1 MIYIFKVMEKR
12 IFYFIIFS
20 ILVIIFFSFSS
31 CPDRKNQESPQVKTP
46 IIYET
51 NFSSQYELAVSLFYK
66 FQFEEAIKIFT
77 ELYLIRDKNPLLSED
92 LSIYYFLS
100 IVYLNKTSEDRL
112 LIILPYLLEKF
123 NIKENLQ
130 NLYDFLY
137 SNYNKEYYYSSKKGL
152 MLFFRFMSMYVQKM
166 YLHFITKYQNLT
178 DAEIKTLDKEQKIF
192 LDYIY
197 AYCYFMMENPTK
209 AKSIILDI
217 IKNNSIKSP
226 SYLYN
231 LLAFINI
238 QYSKDLVEYSEYE
251 KFMKDP
257 SDSGLVFYSLLNP
270 LNEEFIKKE
279 REKILFIVFHND
291 EFFKKS
297 AIYSVGTIKGFIFL
311 GTFLDGV
318 YLYDESR
325 NLIQLIQTSNSN
337 LYSNLIRDFW
347 TYESRML
354 ICTYDGINTI
364 DFSNIDMKKYNE
376 FSFAQKVQYVKSNM
390 IISKLSIFPYGK
402 KYSSV
407 YEDDKYIVATTH
419 YNGIYV
425 YNKKKK
431 DLINILPNYTIEKA
445 ICVQDLLY
453 IATYQKGAYIYDLN
467 EQRLL
472 YNLFKESDVK
482 YVYKK
487 NNFVYFVTYK
497 DGVYRA
503 NISDNSARYGS
514 FSLLLTSEMVS
525 YTRSCAIINDNLY
538 IGSMKN
544 GLYIFNL
551 ITGKFQNL
559 NTSTKFFSDN
569 ITSLIEYNGFLLIT
583 SLNDGVAIYN
593 KNE

>member
-1 MIYIFKVMEKR
+1 MKKR
-12 IFYFIIFS
+12 AFYFLIFF
-20 ILVIIFFSFSS
+20 ILLLIFFSFSS
-31 CPDRKNQESPQVKTP
+31 CPEKKNNEPTQLKTP

-100 IVYLNKTSEDRL
+100 LIYLNKTSEDRL
-112 LIILPYLLEKF
+112 VIILPYLLEKF

-137 SNYNKEYYYSSKKGL
+137 SNYNKEFYYSSKKGL
-152 MLFFRFMSMYVQKM
+152 MLFFRFMSIYVQKM
-166 YLHFITKYQNLT
+166 YLPYISKYQSLT
-178 DAEIKTLDKEQKIF
+178 DAEVKTLDKEQKIF

-197 AYCYFMMENPTK
+197 AYCYLMMENPAK
-209 AKSIILDI
+209 AKSITLDV
-217 IKNNSIKSP
+217 IKNNSINPP

-251 KFMKDP
+251 KLMKDP
-257 SDSGLVFYSLLNP
+257 SDSELIFYSLLNP
-270 LNEEFIKKE
+270 LSEEFIKKE

-297 AIYSVGTIKGFIFL
+297 AIYAVGTIKGFIFL

-337 LYSNLIRDFW
+337 LYSNLIRDFH
-347 TYESRML
+347 TYESRIL
-354 ICTYDGINTI
+354 ICTYDGINSI
-364 DFSNIDMKKYNE
+364 DFSNIDMKKYSE
-376 FSFAQKVQYVKSNM
+376 LSFAQKVEYIKSNM
-390 IISKLSIFPYGK
+390 IISRLSIFPYGK
-402 KYSSV
+402 KYSSIF
-407 YEDDKYIVATTH
+407 EDDKYIVATTH

-431 DLINILPNYTIEKA
+431 DLVNIYKDYTIEKA
-445 ICVQDLLY
+445 ICIQDLLY
-453 IATYQKGAYIYDLN
+453 VATYQKGAYIYDLN

-472 YNLFKESDVK
+472 YHLFNDSDVK

-487 NNFVYFVTYK
+487 NDFVYFVTYK
-497 DGVYRA
+497 NGIYRA

-514 FSLLLTSEMVS
+514 FSLLLTADMVS
-525 YTRSCAIINDNLY
+525 YTRSCVVINDNLY
-538 IGSMKN
+538 VGSLKN

-551 ITGKFQNL
+551 ISGKFQNL

-569 ITSLIEYNGFLLIT
+569 ITSLAEYNGFLLIS